1 MPLLKKLYLIDR
13 KGLFIKKFEKKFEI
27 ETIDYQFF
35 TTEQENIFFVIYQME
50 DFIYYLFLKSL
61 NSKNS
66 IWLLPFDR
74 NIILKLK
81 KTHNISWIKY
91 RTFNELVLKINE
103 ICRCKSS
110 AKSGLI

>member
-1 MPLLKKLYLIDR
+1 MPLLNKLYLLDR
-13 KGLFIKKFEKKFEI
+13 KGIFISRFEKKIEI
-27 ETIDYQFF
+27 ETIDYHFI

-50 DFIYYLFLKSL
+50 DFIDYLFLKSL

-66 IWLLPFDR
+66 IWILSFDR
-74 NIILKLK
+74 NIILKLR

-103 ICRCKSS
+103 ICR
-110 AKSGLI
+110 